1 MDMKQSMEVTQ
12 EGAGKGEWVT
22 PELSRMSVE
31 QTLSGSQNVPA
42 ESMSGRSNVPGGG
55 GS

>member
-1 MDMKQSMEVTQ
+1 MKQSSEVTQ
-12 EGAGKGEWVT
+12 ESAGKREWST

-31 QTLSGSQNVPA
+31 QTLSGGRNIPA
-42 ESMSGRSNVPGGG
+42 EMMSGNSNVPGGG